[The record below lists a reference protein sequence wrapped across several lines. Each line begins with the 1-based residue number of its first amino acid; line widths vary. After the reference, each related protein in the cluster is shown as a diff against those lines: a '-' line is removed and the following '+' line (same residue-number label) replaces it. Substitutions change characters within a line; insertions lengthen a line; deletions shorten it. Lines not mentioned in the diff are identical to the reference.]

1 MRFVLTIVFALLLA
15 PAESFAQAPSQE
27 AVAQAETHFQK
38 GAEWYTTGEYSKAI
52 VEFLKGY
59 NVVPNAMFLYNISLS
74 YAKLGNQDDALMYA
88 ERAQN
93 EVGMPDDV
101 ASRNSGRIAALR
113 VRLSGLDVS
122 KKISD
127 LSNVVEVNPTP
138 PPQQSEF
145 GWLGMSGIAV
155 GVAGLGLMGGSALIG
170 MGVSDDITA
179 LENEANGGDQ
189 ARFDDLKSSIES
201 DQSLGQVLLFSG
213 AGLAALG
220 VTLVVVDLMNDEEPT
235 QASLQLVP
243 TNGGAGAVFN
253 FVY

>member
-27 AVAQAETHFQK
+27 TVDQAEAHFQK

-74 YAKLGNQDDALMYA
+74 YAKLGNSDDALMYA

-101 ASRNSGRIAALR
+101 ASRNSGRISALR
-113 VRLSGLDVS
+113 VRLSGLDVA
-122 KKISD
+122 KNVSD
-127 LSNVVEVNPTP
+127 LSNVVDVAPTQP
-138 PPQQSEF
+138 AESGF
-145 GWLGMSGIAV
+145 GWMGMTGVAV
-155 GVAGLGLMGGSALIG
+155 GVAGLGLIGGSALIG

-179 LENEANGGDQ
+179 LEDEANGGDQ
-189 ARFDDLKSSIES
+189 ARFDDLKASIES
-201 DQSLGQVLLFSG
+201 DQSLGKVLLFSG

-235 QASLQLVP
+235 QTSLRLVP